1 MQYIIVSCSDHRFF
15 MKCEQLSRG
24 TTYMWSFSQLQPSL
38 LPPSCILTRQIQTIQ
53 LPFGIFRIPIKTSLM
68 LLISINVLGDKMK
81 FLFEVKNEQ
90 NGTVWNTQLLNV
102 KKIIT
107 IISRCYI
114 MFCSKFQGRS
124 LDPRIQRN
132 ITGYG
137 IYLLESEHD
146 ISAPFI
152 FFIFGVPTLYASH
165 CKVCS
170 ISKHLTCFKFVC
182 IVVEKSRKIKKKE
195 LELLFFLKLVSLLE
209 FSWFLLTKVWTR
221 IRIYIPFWI
230 AAIRS
235 LVGKAY
241 WPLKTYF
248 SAVTAF
254 GCKMGY

>member
-53 LPFGIFRIPIKTSLM
+53 LPFRIFRIPIKTSLM

-137 IYLLESEHD
+137 ICLWESEHD

-182 IVVEKSRKIKKKE
+182 IVVEKWRKIKKNRAWIVI
-195 LELLFFLKLVSLLE
+195 FFKASITLRIQLVLINKGLDKNQDLHSLLNSCNKII
-209 FSWFLLTKVWTR
+209 SWKSLLALKDVFFCR
-221 IRIYIPFWI
+221 NCFW
-230 AAIRS
+230 
-235 LVGKAY
+235 L
-241 WPLKTYF
+241 
-248 SAVTAF
+248 
-254 GCKMGY
+254 